1 MRTPACRTDLGAWS
15 RLLWV
20 LSAVRRQQGRVRD
33 QSNWAEV
40 GDQIRSRAQGTTK
53 QRPSSGADAHIQAKA
68 DRPYFHG
75 VGCPF

>member
-15 RLLWV
+15 RLLCV
-20 LSAVRRQQGRVRD
+20 LTAMRGDRVGFD
-33 QSNWAEV
+33 TMSNWAEV